1 MNEWMTYALR
11 DDTTKWM
18 MSTFWYPRVLLV
30 STCDRL
36 HEILIPFPFSESFT
50 IVMCFC
56 CLSFS
61 IPISELI
68 MSCLAMGM
76 LLSILWWKF
85 EQYLHCLIF
94 FSSTSVIRTC
104 PGWLAYSW
112 RPAGQNSAA
121 EVTSA
126 YSLSLSRGSKTL
138 RSAENRSLSGMDA
151 GYCSCRDVLL
161 ASQTYPNASLTWTW
175 NLHC

>member
-1 MNEWMTYALR
+1 MSGWMNEWMTYALR

-30 STCDRL
+30 SPCDRL
-36 HEILIPFPFSESFT
+36 HEILIHFPFSESFT
-50 IVMCFC
+50 IAMCFC

-94 FSSTSVIRTC
+94 LLIYLPCIPVWSQCFIIVLWHSFNWSNSV
-104 PGWLAYSW
+104 WF
-112 RPAGQNSAA
+112 
-121 EVTSA
+121 
-126 YSLSLSRGSKTL
+126 
-138 RSAENRSLSGMDA
+138 
-151 GYCSCRDVLL
+151 
-161 ASQTYPNASLTWTW
+161 
-175 NLHC
+175 